1 MPLELVLR
9 GFPQRS
15 GPSRRPEPASAF
27 HRAIPASDEACRLGE
42 PSRAHPAPGP
52 RRHGAYEQWLLGWD
66 IRRGGGDGQSVE
78 WFFDT
83 IDHGWLVK
91 FIGHRIADR
100 RVLRLI
106 QKWLRAG
113 VMEQGKRV
121 TTKVGSPQGATVS
134 PLLANICLHY
144 ALDLWVEQW
153 RRRNGH
159 GDIII
164 VRYADDFVLGFEHHL
179 DAQRF
184 LKELRE
190 RLAGFRLEL
199 HPEKTRLL
207 RFGRFASAQCKERGE
222 SGAPLTFN
230 FLGLTHCCSRSRQG
244 KFLLQ
249 RHTMRTRL
257 TAKLREVK
265 LELRRRLHASI
276 AEQGE
281 WLGAVLRGHY
291 AYYGVPTNITALG
304 AFRQEITQCWRRSLR
319 RRSQRRRLDWARMQR
334 LAVRWLPAARIVHPW
349 PENRFDVRT
358 QDKSPVR

>member
-1 MPLELVLR
+1 
-9 GFPQRS
+9 
-15 GPSRRPEPASAF
+15 
-27 HRAIPASDEACRLGE
+27 
-42 PSRAHPAPGP
+42 
-52 RRHGAYEQWLLGWD
+52 
-66 IRRGGGDGQSVE
+66 
-78 WFFDT
+78 
-83 IDHGWLVK
+83 
-91 FIGHRIADR
+91 
-100 RVLRLI
+100 
-106 QKWLRAG
+106 
-113 VMEQGKRV
+113 MEQGKRV
-121 TTKVGSPQGATVS
+121 ATEIGSPQGATVS

-164 VRYADDFVLGFEHHL
+164 VRYADDFVLGFEHHR

-190 RLAGFRLEL
+190 RLAGFKLEL

-222 SGAPLTFN
+222 SGAPPTFN
-230 FLGLTHCCSRSRQG
+230 FLGLTHCCSCSRQG

-265 LELRRRLHASI
+265 LELRRRLHDSI
-276 AEQGE
+276 ADQGE

-304 AFRQEITQCWRRSLR
+304 AFRQEVTQYWRRSLR
-319 RRSQRRRLDWARMQR
+319 RRSQRRRLNWARMHR
-334 LAVRWLPAARIVHPW
+334 LAVKWLPAARIVHPW
-349 PENRFDVRT
+349 PEQRFDVRT
-358 QDKSPVR
+358 RDKSPVR

>member
-1 MPLELVLR
+1 LLGLVVHYGEQLEENLR
-9 GFPQRS
+9 DLHARVHRGAYRAK
-15 GPSRRPEPASAF
+15 PSRRVYIPKADGRQRPLGIAAMEDKILQ
-27 HRAIPASDEACRLGE
+27 RAVVEVMNCIYECDFRGFSYGFRPGRG
-42 PSRAHPAPGP
+42 AHDALDALATGIL
-52 RRHGAYEQWLLGWD
+52 RKKVNWVLDAD
-66 IRRGGGDGQSVE
+66 IRG
-78 WFFDT
+78 FFDT

-91 FIGHRIADR
+91 FIEHRIADR

-121 TTKVGSPQGATVS
+121 ATKIGSPQGATVS

-190 RLAGFRLEL
+190 RLAGFKLEL

-207 RFGRFASAQCKERGE
+207 RFGKFASAQCKERGE
-222 SGAPLTFN
+222 SGAPPTSA
-230 FLGLTHCCSRSRQG
+230 GLS
-244 KFLLQ
+244 
-249 RHTMRTRL
+249 
-257 TAKLREVK
+257 
-265 LELRRRLHASI
+265 AS
-276 AEQGE
+276 
-281 WLGAVLRGHY
+281 
-291 AYYGVPTNITALG
+291 
-304 AFRQEITQCWRRSLR
+304 
-319 RRSQRRRLDWARMQR
+319 
-334 LAVRWLPAARIVHPW
+334 
-349 PENRFDVRT
+349 
-358 QDKSPVR
+358 